1 MVELHEF
8 KVMTHD
14 NFEMLDI
21 TPQVEK
27 IVAES
32 RVKDG
37 VCFVI
42 TSHTTTGITVQE
54 NLPCLYTDIE
64 ETFDRLVPWNLPYAH
79 NHFLLS
85 YGSTGGNAPG
95 HLRSLLTGNHCV
107 FPVMDRKLVR
117 GAAQTIFLCE
127 YDRLQIR
134 RIYVQLIGEGDTQ

>member
-54 NLPCLYTDIE
+54 NLPCLHTDIE

-79 NHFLLS
+79 NHFLPS
-85 YGSTGGNAPG
+85 YGATGGNCPG
-95 HLRSLLTGNHCV
+95 HLKSLLCGYNCI
-107 FPVMDRKLVR
+107 FPVQDYKMVR
-117 GAAQTIFLCE
+117 GAAQSIYFCE
-127 YDRLQIR
+127 FDG
-134 RIYVQLIGEGDTQ
+134 VQLRKLHVEVMGE